1 MSSNPTPTPDQNRA
15 PAPAPVQAPSVDNE
29 EIARFAAIAREW
41 WDEAGKFKPLH
52 KLNPARIR
60 FIRDALCRHFGR
72 DPLQARPLEGLR
84 ILDIGCGGGLVC
96 EPLTRLGAT
105 MIGIDAEVET
115 VEVAKLH
122 AQSMALSIDYRLASA
137 DALAATGEVFD
148 AVLALEVVEHAA
160 DPDLFL
166 ELLGRLTRP
175 SGLAVVSTI
184 NRTARA
190 FALAVVGAEYV
201 LRWLPR
207 GTHDW
212 RKFLK
217 PSEVARGLRRG
228 GLQVERVE
236 GLSYSPFTDRWAIS
250 NDTGVNYLVSARKA
264 A

>member
-1 MSSNPTPTPDQNRA
+1 MSATANP
-15 PAPAPVQAPSVDNE
+15 QAVPPQAASVDRD
-29 EIARFAAIAREW
+29 EIARFGAIAREW
-41 WDEAGKFKPLH
+41 WDEDGKFKPLH
-52 KLNPARIR
+52 RLNPARIR

-72 DPLQARPLEGLR
+72 DPLRPRPLQGLR

-96 EPLTRLGAT
+96 EPLTRLGAA
-105 MIGIDAEVET
+105 MSGIDAESET

-122 AQSMALSIDYRLASA
+122 AEQMALAIDYRLSSA
-137 DALAATGEVFD
+137 DALAEAGEHFD

-166 ELLGRLTRP
+166 ELVGRLTRP
-175 SGLAVVSTI
+175 QGLAVVSTI

-217 PSEVARGLRRG
+217 PSEVARGLRLG
-228 GLQVERVE
+228 GLQVERIE
-236 GLSYSPFTDRWAIS
+236 GLNYSPMTGRWMLGSDIA
-250 NDTGVNYLVSARKA
+250 VNYLVSARKA
-264 A
+264 G

>member
-1 MSSNPTPTPDQNRA
+1 MAGETNPSMGHPRA
-15 PAPAPVQAPSVDNE
+15 DSVDGE
-29 EIARFAAIAREW
+29 EIARFAAIAGEW
-41 WDEAGKFKPLH
+41 WDEDGKFKPLH
-52 KLNPARIR
+52 RLNPTRIR
-60 FIRDALCRHFGR
+60 FIRDALCRHFVR
-72 DPLQARPLEGLR
+72 DPSRPRPLEGLR

-96 EPLTRLGAT
+96 EPLTRLGARMT
-105 MIGIDAEVET
+105 GIDAEAET
-115 VEVAKLH
+115 IAVARLH
-122 AQSMALSIDYRLASA
+122 AERMNLTIDYRWTAA
-137 DALAATGEVFD
+137 DALAEATESFD

-166 ELLGRLTRP
+166 ELVGRLTGP

-217 PSEVARGLRRG
+217 PSELARGLRLG

-236 GLSYSPFTDRWAIS
+236 GLSYSPLADRWAITS
-250 NDTGVNYLVSARKA
+250 DTAVNYLVAARKA
-264 A
+264 V